1 MLRTA
6 ASIIW
11 TAALG
16 QIMAEGRDRQDQ
28 REEKDVAQQMPHGK
42 QHGDLSADHGPPDA
56 VRQREGKH
64 GGAERKIA
72 AVRKTPRDG
81 GTAPDDRHQN
91 EVKGGKGMIDVG
103 RHGSTH
109 QLSWA
114 ALPKTPAGTGHP
126 LPGGLYWEQQ
136 KNRGTGE
143 CGMVQELSLIHISEP
158 TRH

>member
-6 ASIIW
+6 VSIIW
-11 TAALG
+11 TAAPG

-42 QHGDLSADHGPPDA
+42 RHGDLSADHGPPDA

-81 GTAPDDRHQN
+81 GTVPDDRHQN

-114 ALPKTPAGTGHP
+114 VLPKTPGALDILCRVVYTGSSKKTE
-126 LPGGLYWEQQ
+126 EQGSAEWYR
-136 KNRGTGE
+136 KTG
-143 CGMVQELSLIHISEP
+143 
-158 TRH
+158 